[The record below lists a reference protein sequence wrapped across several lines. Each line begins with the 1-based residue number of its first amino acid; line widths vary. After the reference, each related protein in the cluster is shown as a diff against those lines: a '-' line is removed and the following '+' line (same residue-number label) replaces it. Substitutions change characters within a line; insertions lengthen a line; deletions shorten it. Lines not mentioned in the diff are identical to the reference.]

1 LKRLK
6 GEGAWRPKN
15 ADLKA
20 RTLSAIVMVAVAGSA
35 LWLGG
40 LPWMV
45 FVLLVAT
52 GVLWEWSKLSRAIA
66 ASWWARLI
74 WLIAGVVYVGVA
86 AEMLITL
93 RALYNHPIVI
103 VMLFVG
109 AVIATDIGAYFA
121 GRAFGGPKIAPKISP
136 SKTWSGLF
144 GGILGATLVFYVLLG
159 GYKIGPVSGLM
170 GCLQAGAL
178 IAIIAQTGDFF
189 ESWMKRRAG
198 VKDSG
203 HLIPGHGG
211 LFDRVDG
218 LLAVLFVAGV
228 IGAVGRF

>member
-6 GEGAWRPKN
+6 GAGGVAPKKN

-45 FVLLVAT
+45 FVLLV
-52 GVLWEWSKLSRAIA
+52 GRLWEWNKLSRAIA

-74 WLIAGVVYVGVA
+74 WIAGVVYVGVA

-109 AVIATDIGAYFA
+109 GHRDRHRRLFCRSRF
-121 GRAFGGPKIAPKISP
+121 RAQIAPKISP

-159 GYKIGPVSGLM
+159 GYKIGLVSGFM

-178 IAIIAQTGDFF
+178 IAIIAQTGDF
-189 ESWMKRRAG
+189 SKAG
-198 VKDSG
+198 
-203 HLIPGHGG
+203 
-211 LFDRVDG
+211 
-218 LLAVLFVAGV
+218 
-228 IGAVGRF
+228 